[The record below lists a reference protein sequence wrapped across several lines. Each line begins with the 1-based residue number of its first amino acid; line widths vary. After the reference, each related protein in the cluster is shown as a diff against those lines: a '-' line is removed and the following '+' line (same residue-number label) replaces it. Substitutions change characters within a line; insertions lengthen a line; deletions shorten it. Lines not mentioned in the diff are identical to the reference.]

1 MLHHCSLR
9 AVCTPHGTTGRM
21 SGTSLKRS
29 AREFL
34 SALAKATKHRTVAGP
49 AGGAASFGPAVIPV
63 TQSSKSS
70 LSTSTWATPVLR
82 RHCRRKLG
90 WKVLLLV
97 RGVKPRHG
105 QSLSLL
111 GFPMASKPAFT
122 QAQHWGTNFQ
132 SASRT
137 HGVRPSPP
145 KLPLPL
151 SSQPTPLHGAFSGRS
166 RTRAVSS
173 MHTHVTS

>member
-1 MLHHCSLR
+1 MGGHTSVKKTLSQE
-9 AVCTPHGTTGRM
+9 TGVESSS
-21 SGTSLKRS
+21 SGSWSQL
-29 AREFL
+29 
-34 SALAKATKHRTVAGP
+34 
-49 AGGAASFGPAVIPV
+49 
-63 TQSSKSS
+63 
-70 LSTSTWATPVLR
+70 
-82 RHCRRKLG
+82 
-90 WKVLLLV
+90 
-97 RGVKPRHG
+97 RHG